1 MRKGGFRHAT
11 SRGGSQGYAKQ
22 KEFIVS
28 TSKRNK
34 IFSIALVPLNVHIIA
49 PINDSPLVS
58 VPYPSDDTL

>member
-1 MRKGGFRHAT
+1 VEREIQVPC
-11 SRGGSQGYAKQ
+11 GGSQCYAKQ

-34 IFSIALVPLNVHIIA
+34 RLFSIALVPLNVHIIA

-58 VPYPSDDTL
+58 VLYPSDNTL